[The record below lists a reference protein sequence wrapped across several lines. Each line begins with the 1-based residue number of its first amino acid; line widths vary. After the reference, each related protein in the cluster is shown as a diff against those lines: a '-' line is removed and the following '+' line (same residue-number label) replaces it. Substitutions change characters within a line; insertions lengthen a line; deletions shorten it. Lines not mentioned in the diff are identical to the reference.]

1 MYEQLYSKTGIR
13 AIAGSG
19 LLWAWYDCLFMSS
32 FFPFDR
38 GSGLMPE
45 LAYLL
50 IQIACAVFYAAVVM
64 LPRQAAHLLAA
75 KSYILSCGA
84 AGTAGSFLLVAS
96 NALSGPASLPLFAVG
111 CLLCAVFMGGMTL
124 AWGAVYCT
132 GGSIT
137 ATPYVAGAFA
147 CAILF
152 DLPLFFMFP
161 AAAAAFFA
169 LFPLASCL
177 VFTTIDPEDRTYH
190 AVLDTTPFAA
200 PGRTGSLRANLGIP
214 LTILVGYILV
224 MAGFGYFQHLIS
236 FTAVASDGHSYG
248 SLVQIVRGVA
258 AVLFFGIILLDLRHS
273 RLVYRLGLPLMI
285 AGCMAMPFCFGHPSF
300 PLAAG
305 LIICGYTAFDLFIWV
320 VFASIACTQSRS
332 PLLTIAVMR
341 LVASVGFAIGTPCAM
356 AFVGFGTEPG
366 PWASEVTTVAGY
378 CIVIAVVLLLGNE
391 EVFALTNGYFDYRR
405 MVQAAQQSAAPDER
419 DELDVTSWLDER
431 LAAFGLT
438 AREAE
443 VARLLAHGRTQKWIA
458 DYLCISQNT
467 AGTHLRHIY
476 QKVGVHTRQEFLDAL
491 AQPEDRGDLRPAQNV
506 GVRGT
511 E

>member
-1 MYEQLYSKTGIR
+1 MYEQLYSKTGVR
-13 AIAGSG
+13 AILGSG

-32 FFPFDR
+32 FFPFGR
-38 GSGLMPE
+38 GTGLMPE

-50 IQIACAVFYAAVVM
+50 IQIACTVFYAAVVA
-64 LPRQAAHLLAA
+64 RSDWGSRLLTGRW
-75 KSYILSCGA
+75 STLGSGVL
-84 AGTAGSFLLVAS
+84 GTLGSLALVGS
-96 NALSGPASLPLFAVG
+96 NFFEGPWSTALFVAG
-111 CLLCAVFMGGMTL
+111 CLLCASFMAVMTL
-124 AWGAVYCT
+124 AWGAVYST

-147 CAILF
+147 CAILY

-161 AAAAAFFA
+161 EASAVFFA
-169 LFPLASCL
+169 LFPVLSCL
-177 VFTTIDPEDRTYH
+177 VFRSIDPEDRTYR
-190 AVLDTTPFAA
+190 AVLDDTPLGA

-214 LTILVGYILV
+214 LTILVGYVLV

-236 FTAVASDGHSYG
+236 FTSVASDGCSYG
-248 SLVQIVRGVA
+248 RLVQIARGVA
-258 AVLFFGIILLDLRHS
+258 AVLFFVTILLNLRHS

-300 PLAAG
+300 PLAAA

-320 VFASIACTQSRS
+320 VFSSIACTQSRD
-332 PLLTIAVMR
+332 PLKTVAVMR
-341 LVASVGFAIGTPCAM
+341 LVAGVGFAIGAPCAM
-356 AFVGFGTEPG
+356 AFVGFGSEPG
-366 PWASEVTTVAGY
+366 PLASEVTTVAGY
-378 CIVIAVVLLLGNE
+378 CIVIAVVLLLSSE

-405 MVQAAQQSAAPDER
+405 MVQAAQDAAGPDHGER

-431 LAAFGLT
+431 LTAFGLT

-476 QKVGVHTRQEFLDAL
+476 QKVGVHNRQEFLDAL
-491 AQPEDRGDLRPAQNV
+491 AQPGETPSGA
-506 GVRGT
+506 
-511 E
+511 